1 MIYREL
7 NVVEWIIYVECMGK
21 WNGVS
26 SIRIRNRKNFKIMI
40 LTDLLLS
47 YIAINHLKQR
57 KAVRHGSLHAKNRR
71 CL

>member
-7 NVVEWIIYVECMGK
+7 NVVEWIVYVECMGK

-26 SIRIRNRKNFKIMI
+26 SIRIWNRKNFKIMI
-40 LTDLLLS
+40 LTDPLLS
-47 YIAINHLKQR
+47 CIAINHLTQWQ
-57 KAVRHGSLHAKNRR
+57 AVRHGSLHAKTRR